1 MSNLSICHIHS
12 VKNTSNVSVQNETYF
27 LPDLLLSVYLSEQ
40 HLLPLSWRTSC
51 SSLPPPHPWSNHSK
65 ALLILSLNICLLP
78 PLPFGLTALR
88 LLTSITFC
96 KNKGLLTDLSY
107 PFHPT
112 FHTATVVTL
121 TKSQIDSVP
130 FLLQIV
136 QRPPMILRT
145 QATLL
150 CTFSHPRKVLAFASY
165 MPHKACHP
173 PLFLSKSIFIG
184 KRISAVPSPK
194 HDWGCDP
201 VRNKE
206 QRQIILLFF
215 GWYLRFNVFQCFF
228 EIAVVNSRHFLQFNG
243 QQPIFT
249 YNL

>member
-1 MSNLSICHIHS
+1 MKNLLLIPASS
-12 VKNTSNVSVQNETYF
+12 PPLVQSFQSPVNFVPKYVYSAPF
-27 LPDLLLSVYLSEQ
+27 PLALLLSD
-40 HLLPLSWRTSC
+40 
-51 SSLPPPHPWSNHSK
+51 SSLPSLFAKTKVSS
-65 ALLILSLNICLLP
+65 LISH
-78 PLPFGLTALR
+78 
-88 LLTSITFC
+88 
-96 KNKGLLTDLSY
+96 

-121 TKSQIDSVP
+121 TKSQIDNVL

-150 CTFSHPRKVLAFASY
+150 CTFSHPHKVLAFASY
-165 MPHKACHP
+165 VPHKACHP

-184 KRISAVPSPK
+184 KRISPVPSPK

-228 EIAVVNSRHFLQFNG
+228 EIAVVNSRHFLQFKG

-249 YNL
+249 YNR